1 MAPYPNDSLYSYLS
15 IELIPYIS
23 LRAWRRWDFR
33 RCVRWSSSGSLN
45 SGRSTEFCLDF
56 EAAASYLAI
65 LVDFKLLVGVI
76 VAEDVDVLVAAILA
90 PALGHFRA
98 RDHDLSV
105 PDLSL
110 YVLLGYLAH
119 DHINYVIFFSWISKT
134 VRLNVIAE
142 KVTTTTQLLDSTL
155 GTLMSMACFVLT

>member
-1 MAPYPNDSLYSYLS
+1 
-15 IELIPYIS
+15 
-23 LRAWRRWDFR
+23 
-33 RCVRWSSSGSLN
+33 
-45 SGRSTEFCLDF
+45 
-56 EAAASYLAI
+56 
-65 LVDFKLLVGVI
+65 
-76 VAEDVDVLVAAILA
+76 
-90 PALGHFRA
+90 LGHFRA